1 MRYVRVPTELIHAPY
16 FNRALKINGLSVVE
30 SCTHIQGT
38 KGSMFLEEHLLLYV
52 AQGQNNITHG
62 KEIYPVRQNEMLLV
76 RKNSLIQYDKSVN
89 LEQNSTYSSV
99 LFFLKDEF
107 LQDFIR
113 IANIKDISGNEA
125 ATMSAK
131 PVGERMRR
139 FFESVVPYF
148 GEPDNVDEGL
158 LRIKMLEL
166 LYDVAATDKNLL
178 QQLLQ
183 MKKPVRSDLAE
194 IMEENFT
201 NPVTIEQLAYLSGR
215 SLASFKRD
223 FNAMYNMSPSEWIRV
238 KRLNKAKEALE
249 NTDLSVLDVCYM
261 VGFENPSHFSRIF
274 KEHFGYAPSFVRQ
287 PGVDKK
293 AE

>member
-1 MRYVRVPTELIHAPY
+1 MISAPY
-16 FNRALKINGLSVVE
+16 FNRALTINGLSVVE
-30 SCTHIQGT
+30 SCTHIQQSRGA
-38 KGSMFLEEHLLLYV
+38 MLLEEHMLLYV
-52 AQGQNNITHG
+52 SQGQNRITHG
-62 KEIYPVRQNEMLLV
+62 KESYLVKQHEMLLL
-76 RKNSLIQYDKSVN
+76 RKNSLIQYDKTLSFEDN
-89 LEQNSTYSSV
+89 GMYSSV

-113 IANIKDISGNEA
+113 VANIKDITTKEA
-125 ATMSAK
+125 VKIAVK
-131 PVGERMRR
+131 PVNERMQK

-148 GEPDNVDEGL
+148 SEPDNVEEGL

-183 MKKPVRSDLAE
+183 MKKPVKSDLTE
-194 IMEENFT
+194 IIEENFA
-201 NPVTIEQLAYLSGR
+201 NPITIEQLAYLSGR

-223 FNAMYNMSPSEWIRV
+223 FNDLYNMPPSDWIRI

-249 NTDLSVLDVCYM
+249 KTDLPILDICYM

-274 KEHFGYAPSFVRQ
+274 KEHFGYSPSAARQ
-287 PGVDKK
+287 SDINERAK
-293 AE
+293 